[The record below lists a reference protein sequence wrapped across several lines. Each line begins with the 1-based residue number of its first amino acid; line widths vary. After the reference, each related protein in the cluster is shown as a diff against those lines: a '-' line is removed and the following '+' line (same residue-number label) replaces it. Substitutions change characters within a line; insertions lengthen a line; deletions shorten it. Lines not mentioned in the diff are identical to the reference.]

1 MQAINSLGGESAP
14 LILVKKEQFGDL
26 ILALSFRGA
35 VNNLKISLQRYA
47 KADVSYALSV
57 IMYKIFSDFEMQ
69 TPIMAIT
76 AEHQSTA
83 ELRHSS

>member
-1 MQAINSLGGESAP
+1 MLY
-14 LILVKKEQFGDL
+14 LL
-26 ILALSFRGA
+26 
-35 VNNLKISLQRYA
+35 
-47 KADVSYALSV
+47 

-83 ELRHSS
+83 ELRHSAAKTDGGLLWHCKAIEFREVQEKEGM

>member
-1 MQAINSLGGESAP
+1 MLY
-14 LILVKKEQFGDL
+14 LL
-26 ILALSFRGA
+26 
-35 VNNLKISLQRYA
+35 
-47 KADVSYALSV
+47 

-83 ELRHSS
+83 ELRHSAAKTDGDLLSVALQINRVQRSPGERKYVTSLIVLVT

>member
-1 MQAINSLGGESAP
+1 MLY
-14 LILVKKEQFGDL
+14 LL
-26 ILALSFRGA
+26 
-35 VNNLKISLQRYA
+35 
-47 KADVSYALSV
+47 

-83 ELRHSS
+83 ELRHSAAKTDGDLLSVALQSNRVQRSPRERKYVTSLIVLVT